1 MALTN
6 IYYSFINTTT
16 STSSMIIDPMF
27 LAHETCSVDSSNTIF
42 VRQFGI
48 PCKINDKNSLYKEFP
63 TMKCFVY
70 TLYHPAMIIPP
81 SVHKMIS

>member
-16 STSSMIIDPMF
+16 SASSMIIDPMF
-27 LAHETCSVDSSNTIF
+27 LAHETCSVDSANTIF

-48 PCKINDKNSLYKEFP
+48 PCKIND
-63 TMKCFVY
+63 
-70 TLYHPAMIIPP
+70 
-81 SVHKMIS
+81 